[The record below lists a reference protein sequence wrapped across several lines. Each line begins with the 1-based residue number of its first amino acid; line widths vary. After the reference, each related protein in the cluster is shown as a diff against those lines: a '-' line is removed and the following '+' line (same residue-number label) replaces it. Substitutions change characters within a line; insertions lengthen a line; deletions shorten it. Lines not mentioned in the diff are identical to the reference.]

1 MEKLFVVHQYTPYY
15 PGCSKSVSLSGNGM
29 YGMPSGIYKKQAMEH
44 NNKPVY
50 KYSGGVPTKDFLTG
64 GQVDW
69 CIFQVGV
76 ELVKIYSHNQKT

>member
-50 KYSGGVPTKDFLTG
+50 KYGGTVSTTWE
-64 GQVDW
+64 W
-69 CIFQVGV
+69 CIFWVSV
-76 ELVKIYSHNQKT
+76 ELLGRHKGCTKKNEAA